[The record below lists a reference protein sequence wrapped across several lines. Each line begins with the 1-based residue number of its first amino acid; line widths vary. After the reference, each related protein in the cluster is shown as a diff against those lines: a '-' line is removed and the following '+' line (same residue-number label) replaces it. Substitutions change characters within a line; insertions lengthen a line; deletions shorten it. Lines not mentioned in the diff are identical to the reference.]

1 MRFGPGWTPVALA
14 GRNGK
19 CSAKNFPEKS
29 EKELDIIV
37 LLVYT
42 GGTMRKKTPKPDSAA
57 STGKP
62 HKRLDRQPKPD
73 STSHITLSIRLR
85 PSEEKAWKAMAKA
98 TGQSLAAFLLE
109 PRRKELEEGKP

>member
-1 MRFGPGWTPVALA
+1 MT
-14 GRNGK
+14 
-19 CSAKNFPEKS
+19 
-29 EKELDIIV
+29 
-37 LLVYT
+37 
-42 GGTMRKKTPKPDSAA
+42 KKRTQKPDIAT

-62 HKRLDRQPKPD
+62 RRKPGRKPNPD